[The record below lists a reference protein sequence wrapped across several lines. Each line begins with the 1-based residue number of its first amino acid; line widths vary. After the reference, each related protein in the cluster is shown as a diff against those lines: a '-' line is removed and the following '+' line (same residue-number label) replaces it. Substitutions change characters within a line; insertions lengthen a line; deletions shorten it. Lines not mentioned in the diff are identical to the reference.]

1 MCLYVLDG
9 PWAVEP
15 DDLLFE
21 WRHLMRE
28 EITAHQRPSEFIRGL
43 GLPIWMT
50 FASSGATFSRSYDS

>member
-1 MCLYVLDG
+1 MYVLDG

-43 GLPIWMT
+43 
-50 FASSGATFSRSYDS
+50 ARD